1 MWYVTGDETEKRL
14 HTNEAVCHMAGMQAM
29 QIRSPRIHM
38 YNTVLPDLK
47 VIWHTTVLKFRH
59 ISESLFK
66 IISGN
71 TVKLYESGGDFI

>member
-29 QIRSPRIHM
+29 QIRSPCIHM

-47 VIWHTTVLKFRH
+47 DIWHTVMLKFWH
-59 ISESLFK
+59 FSGSLSK

-71 TVKLYESGGDFI
+71 TIKLYESGGDFI